1 MILAPNGGFA
11 EWGEVFGDTVIATAL
26 LDRLLHQAIVVR
38 LEGASYRLRGH
49 ADRQPGSSGSRHVP
63 QHETP
68 TRQTAKNPH
77 PAAHRNNVGYNRYGK
92 LSASSFE

>member
-1 MILAPNGGFA
+1 MDVRILRYFVAIA
-11 EWGEVFGDTVIATAL
+11 EEGSISRAA
-26 LDRLLHQAIVVR
+26 DRLLHHAIFVS

-49 ADRQPGSSGSRHVP
+49 ADLQPGSRGSRHVP